1 MTIIILYLLITFYI
15 SGFGPSKLEHYVISS
30 LTHFVPALMIRW
42 LRLREAKQFTQI
54 DPTNK

>member
-1 MTIIILYLLITFYI
+1 MTIIILHLLITFYI
-15 SGFGPSKLEHYVISS
+15 SGFGPSKLGHHLLSS
-30 LTHFVPALMIRW
+30 LAEFIPALMIRW